1 MHAALKTVSAACL
14 AIAMPLGARAE
25 IVSATGTPFG
35 DTSLF
40 EESISDPVA
49 DLADGLPDKESL
61 EPSILRYDDQVE
73 IEVSDV
79 PVTVTVNGQWNF
91 KATCRIELL
100 FQYTE
105 TRDADGLAIPNAVR
119 NMRAGA
125 TDHNFRF
132 DYQYDPE
139 NPGTR
144 TLFHYATAD
153 KRPSAAVPEGFLGN
167 AVHGEI
173 QLGRNCD
180 DQWPAPLSEDL
191 RPMSNDGL
199 KVDCEIRHVST
210 MRILDPRP
218 ATFSAVARTV
228 GNNTNCLNY
237 GITVRINAPEPPFDL
252 LATEP
257 GTEAC
262 GVVEPEGAT
271 LRVRFDESIDPA
283 SVRDNVRL
291 RAVGSDLTYP
301 VRLRVVEDDR
311 VSIEPEVDL
320 PMAIKLVAEIR
331 TGADGLTSAGGV
343 RLRDQPGWLEALRF
357 HTSPISENKDR
368 TEGFIDRAA
377 LYQTVKD
384 RQLIRDK
391 WAVARLWP
399 DWTIEGNETEGLQD
413 FCVTARAVDAGT
425 EAVLFPD
432 TDRDI
437 QRRDD
442 YDDEDRR
449 RGEHTINLFGWKA
462 DGNVSTIRYEV
473 EPRKYFK
480 DGDAATKTPK
490 AERSAAIAHLPHD
503 PAIITLKYAR
513 LSLEDIGG
521 DANEPAS
528 KLGINVKS
536 AKTFMWQVMPIGDAK
551 SWNLGT
557 LTLDQLGI
565 LSGRPP
571 EMYLTETEQENYRQ
585 MIADEAVQQFGWRYC
600 HGHLTVC
607 LLSVPT
613 KKAAHASMD
622 WREEGWLS
630 RRLRF
635 AEAMFVRRPDLLN
648 EGQTIAHEV
657 GHGFGLA
664 HIPRVG
670 GKSRGEVKARF
681 DSNSPFRFG
690 DFDSLRMARDG
701 QSAHYKRAEDGN
713 SESTRGIFPLMFPTL
728 TGDELAMITDQHYD
742 FLQGSIYGG
751 KVVGP
756 QKGIS
761 STESGQPPSRF
772 YARLTFGELL
782 SAYETDRTVL
792 LAGNSGGQPLSGH
805 FVGFHLLRKD
815 GTDHLVRTGDAR
827 SGHAVPLVSAGGA
840 GVLRITR
847 DGNEILTL
855 GRDILDQSL
864 HPLVAGTPG
873 SARVGR
879 FEVFVA
885 GTGNAIQIAT
895 GGGERIAYNIAAR
908 PPLSAV
914 AATGSPAEGMEI
926 TWDAFSGDLPAS
938 VILRDEGGEEF
949 ILATGTDTG
958 RLSIAP
964 DRFSGIGSGQLR
976 LAVGTPD
983 ALQTA
988 DINLSVAGTLSV
1000 VAARFKAN
1008 ASGGAQ
1014 LELSFNTNMTD
1025 ANLVLG
1031 YKPRDIPVGSIP
1043 VFAAAG
1049 ANADSLALN
1058 LPAPPA
1064 SCETLQLEIMEASGL
1079 PDDLDVP
1086 ALLELTLDSEA
1097 KADCEAAFGP

>member
-1 MHAALKTVSAACL
+1 MHVALKSLSVACL
-14 AIAMPLGARAE
+14 AIAMPLGAQAE

-40 EESISDPVA
+40 EESVADPVS
-49 DLADGLPDKESL
+49 DLIDGPPEKESL
-61 EPSILRYDDQVE
+61 KPSILRYDDQVE
-73 IEVSDV
+73 IEVPDV

-91 KATCRIELL
+91 KAKCRIELL
-100 FQYTE
+100 FHYTE
-105 TRDADGLAIPNAVR
+105 TRNADGLAIPNAVR

-125 TDHNFRF
+125 ADHNFRF
-132 DYQYDPE
+132 DYHYDPE

-173 QLGRNCD
+173 QLGRKCD
-180 DQWPAPLSEDL
+180 DAWPAPLADDL
-191 RPMSNDGL
+191 RPISNDGL

-228 GNNTNCLNY
+228 GNNAHCLNY

-262 GVVEPEGAT
+262 GVVEPEGAK
-271 LRVRFDESIDPA
+271 LRVRFDEAIDPA

-291 RAVGSDLTYP
+291 RAVGSDTTYP
-301 VRLRVVEDDR
+301 VRLKVVEEDR
-311 VSIEPEVDL
+311 ISIEPDADL
-320 PMAIKLVAEIR
+320 PMAIKLLVEIR
-331 TGADGLTSAGGV
+331 TGTSGLTSAGGV
-343 RLRDQPGWLEALRF
+343 PLRDQPGWLEALRF
-357 HTSPISENKDR
+357 HTSPISENKER

-413 FCVTARAVDAGT
+413 FCVTARAVDAGSD
-425 EAVLFPD
+425 AILFPD
-432 TDRDI
+432 RDGDI
-437 QRRDD
+437 QRQDD

-449 RGEHTINLFGWKA
+449 LGKHTINLFGWKA
-462 DGNVSTIRYEV
+462 DGSVSTIRYEV

-480 DGDAATKTPK
+480 DGDAAAETPK
-490 AERSAAIAHLPHD
+490 AKRVAAIAHLPHD
-503 PAIITLKYAR
+503 PATIILNYAR

-528 KLGINVKS
+528 KLDINVKS
-536 AKTFMWQVMPIGDAK
+536 AETFMWQVMPIGDAN
-551 SWNLGT
+551 SRNLGT

-571 EMYLTETEQENYRQ
+571 ELYLTAQEQENFRQ
-585 MIADEAVQQFGWRYC
+585 MVADEAVQQFGWRYC

-607 LLSVPT
+607 ILSVPT
-613 KKAAHASMD
+613 TKAAHASMD

-635 AEAMFVRRPDLLN
+635 AEAMFARRPDLLN
-648 EGQTIAHEV
+648 EGQAIAHEV

-670 GKSRGEVKARF
+670 GKSRSEVKARF
-681 DSNSPFRFG
+681 ESNSPFQFG

-713 SESTRGIFPLMFPTL
+713 SENPRGIFPLMFPTL
-728 TGDELAMITDQHYD
+728 TSDELAMITDQHYD

-772 YARLTFGELL
+772 YARLTFGEFI
-782 SAYETDRTVL
+782 SAYEADRTVL
-792 LAGNSGGQPLSGH
+792 LVGDPGGQPVPGH
-805 FVGFHLLRKD
+805 FVGFHLLRAD

-827 SGHAVPLVSAGGA
+827 PASAVPPASADADGA
-840 GVLRITR
+840 LRISR
-847 DGNEILTL
+847 DGTEVLAL
-855 GRDILDQSL
+855 GRDILDRAMQ
-864 HPLVAGTPG
+864 PLVAGTPG
-873 SARVGR
+873 GARVGR
-879 FEVFVA
+879 FEVFVPGA
-885 GTGNAIQIAT
+885 GNTIEIAT
-895 GGGERIAYNIAAR
+895 GRGERIAFNIAAR
-908 PPLSAV
+908 PPLTSVSA
-914 AATGSPAEGMEI
+914 AGSPAEGMEI
-926 TWDAFSGDLPAS
+926 TWDAFSSDLPAS
-938 VILRDEGGEEF
+938 VILRDGDGDAF
-949 ILATGTDTG
+949 VLATGTDNG

-964 DRFSGIGSGQLR
+964 ERFSTLGSGQLQ

-988 DINLSVAGTLSV
+988 DIDLSVAGTLSV
-1000 VAARFKAN
+1000 ETARFKAN
-1008 ASGGAQ
+1008 ASGGAH
-1014 LELSFNTNMTD
+1014 LELSFNTKMAS

-1031 YKPRDIPVGSIP
+1031 YAPRDIPVGSIP
-1043 VFAAAG
+1043 IFAAAG
-1049 ANADSLALN
+1049 ADADSLVLH

-1064 SCETLQLEIMEASGL
+1064 SCETLTLEVVEASGL
-1079 PDDLDVP
+1079 PDDLQVP
-1086 ALLELTLDSEA
+1086 ERLELTLDGNA
-1097 KADCEAAFGP
+1097 KADCEAAFR